1 MIQLTNKKAMSMKFS
16 IILLCILF
24 PLCIFSQ
31 TVWHSPK
38 YGYSIEVPKGFVK
51 SKAIGGNV
59 DFRAGKGIN
68 SIIIVVKTLPNQYL
82 KYSIW
87 DLIGDL
93 NSFSSTFV
101 NGAKEYMKNPIF
113 IKSGKT
119 TLSGLDAFW
128 YDYKHEDI
136 LYSKNYQIKKGNKL
150 YTITLSCNISDYNQY
165 APIWY
170 RFKDKVK
177 IQ

>member
-1 MIQLTNKKAMSMKFS
+1 
-16 IILLCILF
+16 
-24 PLCIFSQ
+24 
-31 TVWHSPK
+31 
-38 YGYSIEVPKGFVK
+38 
-51 SKAIGGNV
+51 
-59 DFRAGKGIN
+59 
-68 SIIIVVKTLPNQYL
+68 L

-87 DLIGDL
+87 NLIGDL
-93 NSFSSTFV
+93 NSFGSTFI

-136 LYSKNYQIKKGNKL
+136 LYSKNYQLKKGGKL

-165 APIWY
+165 ASIWY
-170 RFKDKVK
+170 RFKDKIK
-177 IQ
+177 IK